1 MKQPKPILKYVLISI
16 FLTLPLILF
25 FSIQPRK
32 PEKDLIRIRPGYKS
46 YDFYIQRQLNKT
58 LNPRLR
64 TIWMTRDW
72 DRKIKVFSRFFQDLK
87 RQGLL
92 SNDSK
97 CLCVGARVG
106 QEVEA
111 LKRVGVTDS
120 VGMDLVPY
128 PPLVV
133 KGDFHHQPFDDE
145 TFDFEFSNVFD
156 HALYPE
162 KFVGEIERT
171 LRPGGLCVL
180 HGALSTR
187 SDKYSA
193 NDIYSVE
200 ALVRLFRRSEVVHD
214 RNVDGFGL
222 DTEVVFRKKRD
233 PWILRPVLIF
243 LFLWLNLMFI
253 LMSYRNILHDYIW
266 IGYSRSNIKPSL
278 KVVQY

>member
-1 MKQPKPILKYVLISI
+1 VYANFSFEEMKQPKPILKYVLVSI

-25 FSIQPRK
+25 FSIQLRK
-32 PEKDLIRIRPGYKS
+32 PEKELIRIRPGYTS
-46 YDFYIQRQLNKT
+46 YDYYIQRQLNKT

-92 SNDSK
+92 SKDSK
-97 CLCVGARVG
+97 CLCLGARVG

-111 LKRVGVTDS
+111 LKRVGVNDS

-156 HALYPE
+156 HALYPD

-180 HGALSTR
+180 HVALSTR

-193 NDIYSVE
+193 NDLFSVE
-200 ALVRLFRRSEVVHD
+200 ALVKLFRQSEVVHV

-233 PWILRPVLIF
+233 SSILV
-243 LFLWLNLMFI
+243 
-253 LMSYRNILHDYIW
+253 
-266 IGYSRSNIKPSL
+266 RS
-278 KVVQY
+278 

>member
-1 MKQPKPILKYVLISI
+1 MKKPKPILKYVLVSL

-25 FSIQPRK
+25 FSIQQRK
-32 PEKDLIRIRPGYKS
+32 PEKELIRTRPGYTS

-72 DRKIKVFSRFFQDLK
+72 DRKIKVFFRFFQDLK

-180 HGALSTR
+180 HVALSTR

-193 NDIYSVE
+193 NDLYSVE
-200 ALVRLFRRSEVVHD
+200 ALVRLFRRSEVVHV

-233 PWILRPVLIF
+233 SSILV
-243 LFLWLNLMFI
+243 
-253 LMSYRNILHDYIW
+253 
-266 IGYSRSNIKPSL
+266 RS
-278 KVVQY
+278 